1 MNTASLPV
9 SVGIIGYGSMGSAL
23 AKAIARIEPACGRF
37 SLCVLARS
45 NRKAAAEAA
54 RDIVFV
60 DSLQEL
66 VDRASLVVIAVMP
79 EDVEQLTR
87 DIVACLPADAQPRDK
102 MLISVAAGVPLAL
115 LSSIAGEKLAVARVM
130 PNTLVEVGRGLFGVC
145 LTPEV
150 AVEQKDRIDSLF
162 GGLGKVVHV
171 PEEAM
176 NAFTSLAGCG
186 PGFLFHIMDGLC
198 EAGVSVGLSRENSR
212 IIAVELMGGC
222 ARLAEV
228 TGKHPVI
235 LREQGTSPAGM
246 TIAGLN
252 LLDRTGVRG
261 HLIEAVKTARDQGK
275 VMDTQ

>member
-1 MNTASLPV
+1 MNTASLPAC
-9 SVGIIGYGSMGSAL
+9 VGIIGYGSMGSAL
-23 AKAIARIEPACGRF
+23 AKAIARTEPVCRDF

-45 NRKAAAEAA
+45 NRKRAAEEA

-66 VDRASLVVIAVMP
+66 VDRSSLILVAVMP
-79 EDVEQLTR
+79 EEVEQLAR
-87 DIVACLPADAQPRDK
+87 NIVACLPAGAQPRAK
-102 MLISVAAGVPLAL
+102 LLISVAAGVPLAL
-115 LSSIAGEKLAVARVM
+115 LSAIAGGKFAVARVM

-145 LTPEV
+145 LAPGV
-150 AVEQKDRIDSLF
+150 AGEQKELIDSLF
-162 GGLGKVVHV
+162 GGLGKVIRLS
-171 PEEAM
+171 EEAM

-186 PGFLFHIMDGLC
+186 PGFLFHIMDSLC

-228 TGKHPVI
+228 SGKHPVL

-261 HLIEAVKTARDQGK
+261 QIIEAVKTARDQGK
-275 VMDTQ
+275 AMDVQ

>member
-23 AKAIARIEPACGRF
+23 AKAIARTESVRGRF

-45 NRKAAAEAA
+45 NKKTAAEAA

-66 VDRASLVVIAVMP
+66 VDRSSLLIIAVMP
-79 EDVEQLTR
+79 EEAEQLTR
-87 DIVACLPADAQPRDK
+87 TIVACLPADAKPRDK

-115 LSSIAGEKLAVARVM
+115 LASIAGEKFAVARVM

-150 AVEQKDRIDSLF
+150 AAEQKDRIDSLF

-186 PGFLFHIMDGLC
+186 PGFLFHILDGLC

-228 TGKHPVI
+228 TGKHPVL

>member
-1 MNTASLPV
+1 MTTASLPA

-23 AKAIARIEPACGRF
+23 AKAMARTESVRDKF
-37 SLCVLARS
+37 SLCVLARG
-45 NRKAAAEAA
+45 NRKQAAEAA

-60 DSLQEL
+60 DSVQEL
-66 VDRASLVVIAVMP
+66 VDRASIILVAVMP
-79 EDVEQLTR
+79 EGVEQLAR
-87 DIVACLPADAQPRDK
+87 DIVACLPAGTHPRDK
-102 MLISVAAGVPLAL
+102 MLLSVAAGVPLAL
-115 LSSIAGEKLAVARVM
+115 LSSIAGEKFAVARVM

-145 LTPEV
+145 LTPD
-150 AVEQKDRIDSLF
+150 ATAEQKELIDSLF
-162 GGLGKVVHV
+162 GGLGKVIHL

-186 PGFLFHIMDGLC
+186 PGFLFHLMDGLC
-198 EAGVSVGLSRENSR
+198 EAGVSVGLPRESSR
-212 IIAVELMGGC
+212 IIAIELMGGC

-228 TGKHPVI
+228 TGKHPVL

-275 VMDTQ
+275 AMDAQ